1 MNEFLFR
8 LIPNKLFFNLY
19 RRATTAYI
27 SWLSTLNSQL
37 ARSTRYRVN
46 TKRGL
51 PSAEVVKAWVVQL
64 LKDADTLVE
73 EERAEG
79 TSMSFPTAV
88 QVQKAIMAS
97 LVTGL
102 QTPPAR
108 LMALKTLG
116 HPSLNGICEDPDCLY
131 EDCKGN
137 GFEIPPEGGINMH
150 FWHGKT
156 ETWQRENFK
165 YEVLIEAGLLSK
177 LLKLHIEEGIKVLA
191 GDSEFLFVNQM
202 GR

>member
-1 MNEFLFR
+1 M
-8 LIPNKLFFNLY
+8 
-19 RRATTAYI
+19 
-27 SWLSTLNSQL
+27 
-37 ARSTRYRVN
+37 N

-51 PSAEVVKAWVVQL
+51 PNPEAVKAWVIQL

-79 TSMSFPTAV
+79 TSMSFATAL

-102 QTPPAR
+102 YAPPAR
-108 LMALKTLG
+108 LMALKTMGL
-116 HPSLNGICEDPDCLY
+116 PSLNGRCEDPDCLY

-137 GFEIPPEGGINMH
+137 GFELPPEGGINMH

-156 ETWQRENFK
+156 ESWQRENFK
-165 YEVLIEAGLLSK
+165 FEVFIEVGLLSK
-177 LLKLHIEEGIKVLA
+177 LLIRHIEEGLKVLA
-191 GDSEFLFVNQM
+191 PNSEFLFVNQM
-202 GR
+202 GRLYVCLHV